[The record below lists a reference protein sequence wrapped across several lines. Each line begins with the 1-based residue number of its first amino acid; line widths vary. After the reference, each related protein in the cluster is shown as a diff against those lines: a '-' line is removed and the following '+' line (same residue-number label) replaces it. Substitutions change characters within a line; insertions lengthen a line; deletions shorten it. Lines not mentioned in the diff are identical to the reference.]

1 MRVLLVDDHTL
12 FREGIALLLRPLI
25 QPLETWEAGSC
36 EEAFAV
42 IEQRGPAD
50 LVLIDLGLPGASGL
64 EGVQRLRE
72 AHPEVPVVV
81 MSSADD
87 KDTVLAAL
95 DAGAMGFIP
104 KSSTSAVMI
113 GALKLILAKGIYLPP
128 SVFLAARNPAPAAAP
143 MTSPAAA
150 VTPMRAAAPAGPD
163 FPAGASARRPSD
175 LGLTPRQAD
184 VLHLLLQG
192 KPAKLIGRDLDLS
205 LSTVKA
211 HTSAVLR
218 ALNVTTRTQAV
229 VAAGRMGLRFDD
241 GLSPQA
247 VSSDSFSASSRR

>member
-1 MRVLLVDDHTL
+1 MKVLLVDDHTL
-12 FREGIALLLRPLI
+12 FREGIALLIRPLV
-25 QPLETWEAGSC
+25 QPLQTWEAGSC

-42 IEQRGPAD
+42 IEERGPAD

-64 EGVQRLRE
+64 EGVRRLRE
-72 AHPEVPVVV
+72 AHPEMPVVV

-113 GALKLILAKGIYLPP
+113 GALKLILARGIYLPP
-128 SVFLAARNPAPAAAP
+128 SVFLATRGPAPAPVGVGVGVVAVAPSPLPSPQEAVAA
-143 MTSPAAA
+143 T
-150 VTPMRAAAPAGPD
+150 
-163 FPAGASARRPSD
+163 RRPAE
-175 LGLTPRQAD
+175 LGLTPRQAE

-192 KPAKLIGRDLDLS
+192 KPAKLIGRELDLS

-229 VAAGRMGLRFDD
+229 VAAGRLGLRFDD
-241 GLSPQA
+241 A
-247 VSSDSFSASSRR
+247 